1 MEKLTSKFLARAKK
15 FLGTTTL
22 SHPSLPGMTSEEGRY
37 STPLPLDQVWEEMLG
52 TLDTTR
58 WRPKHTVACSGQWWL
73 QAAQL
78 SERNSRV
85 QSLQS
90 PPPPP
95 RPNPSRSTGLVEFAA
110 FLRLPLQ
117 TKVLKAWE
125 GGAGLEMSE
134 SPKRSCGDRAST
146 GNLCLIRKKWRPA
159 SPGAESGRIYLSSS
173 RSGSPTPPSCPDTIW
188 PI

>member
-37 STPLPLDQVWEEMLG
+37 SRPLPLDQVWEEMLG

-85 QSLQS
+85 QSLQRPPHQEHWAGGVCSISQTS
-90 PPPPP
+90 PADKGAK
-95 RPNPSRSTGLVEFAA
+95 S
-110 FLRLPLQ
+110 LRGWSWLRDVRITKEELRRQGVHREPL
-117 TKVLKAWE
+117 
-125 GGAGLEMSE
+125 S
-134 SPKRSCGDRAST
+134 D
-146 GNLCLIRKKWRPA
+146 
-159 SPGAESGRIYLSSS
+159 
-173 RSGSPTPPSCPDTIW
+173 
-188 PI
+188 

>member
-1 MEKLTSKFLARAKK
+1 MEKLTSKFLAHAKK

-22 SHPSLPGMTSEEGRY
+22 SHPSLPGMTSEEERY
-37 STPLPLDQVWEEMLG
+37 SRPLPLDQVWEEMMG

-73 QAAQL
+73 QAAEL
-78 SERNSRV
+78 SERYSRV
-85 QSLQS
+85 QSLQR
-90 PPPPP
+90 PPTH
-95 RPNPSRSTGLVEFAA
+95 PSKSTGLMEFAA

-125 GGAGLEMSE
+125 GGAGFEMSE
-134 SPKRSCGDRAST
+134 SPKRSCGDRTST

-159 SPGAESGRIYLSSS
+159 SPGAESGRIYPSSS
-173 RSGSPTPPSCPDTIW
+173 RFGSPTPPSCPTTIW